1 MFKNSFF
8 YISTYVIPLLM
19 LLYIEFTNIRKL
31 IISHMLPISIIGII
45 EVLLHNRTPIE
56 KLLIIIGHLLFFV
69 LVIFY
74 KPNNYKLHPL
84 IFTLTLCIPISIII
98 NMPIW
103 KYEITKVQMVILY
116 TIIYICFLSIQD
128 VFIDLI

>member
-1 MFKNSFF
+1 MFKNAFL

-19 LLYIEFTNIRKL
+19 FLYIEFTNIRKL

-45 EVLLHNRTPIE
+45 EVLLQNRTPIE

-84 IFTLTLCIPISIII
+84 IFPLTLYIPISIII

-103 KYEITKVQMVILY
+103 KYEITKEQMVILY

-128 VFIDLI
+128 VFIDLN

>member
-1 MFKNSFF
+1 
-8 YISTYVIPLLM
+8 M

-56 KLLIIIGHLLFFV
+56 KLLIIIGHLLFFI

>member
-1 MFKNSFF
+1 MFKNAFL

-19 LLYIEFTNIRKL
+19 ILYIQYSSIRNL
-31 IISHMLPISIIGII
+31 IICHMLPISIIGII
-45 EVLLHNRTPIE
+45 EVLLQNRTPIE

-84 IFTLTLCIPISIII
+84 IFPLTLYIPISIII

-103 KYEITKVQMVILY
+103 KYEITKEQMVILY

-128 VFIDLI
+128 VFIDLN

>member
-1 MFKNSFF
+1 MFKNSFL

-19 LLYIEFTNIRKL
+19 LLYIQFNNIRNL
-31 IISHMLPISIIGII
+31 IILHMLPISIIGII
-45 EVLLHNRTPIE
+45 EVLLQKRTPIE
-56 KLLIIIGHLLFFV
+56 KILIIIGHLLFFV

-84 IFTLTLCIPISIII
+84 IFPLTLCIPISIII
-98 NMPIW
+98 NMSIW
-103 KYEITKVQMVILY
+103 KYEITKEHMVILY

-128 VFIDLI
+128 VFID